1 LRHENSKKEA
11 MSNYMF
17 LYLKT
22 GGGHL
27 APAKAVAEQ
36 IRKKRNGKIKIQ
48 MVDGLEKS
56 QPFVK
61 RIIEDG
67 YKTSINNAAWTFE
80 FLYALNKISVV
91 SRLTAAIISFFIK
104 PSLEK
109 QIIDVRP
116 KKIVVFHFFLIK
128 PVFDILEK
136 NNLEI
141 PVLTVVTDPFTAH
154 PLWFFHKNKNQNY
167 IVFSELLR
175 DFCIDSGIKPDNV
188 NVFPFVIDGKY
199 SRRISE
205 SRKLRIRSSLGFR
218 TDSKIV
224 LIMGG
229 GEGMPKGKKI
239 LKKLISS
246 NMDAEIAIVCG
257 KNKKQYRQALA
268 IKDKKGLSNLKVF
281 GFVDYVHSLIN
292 ISDVVITKCGASTF
306 MEILVSGKIPVI
318 NNYIWEQEKGNM
330 EYICNSEMGILERKT
345 GFLPD
350 VLTKLLTD
358 STYYNSLRRNIKNA
372 SLRNGV
378 GEVSDYI
385 LNFNEHPISYEYTHT
400 V

>member
-1 LRHENSKKEA
+1 
-11 MSNYMF
+11 MF

-36 IRKKRNGKIKIQ
+36 IKKKRKGKVKIE

-56 QPFVK
+56 RTFLK
-61 RIIEDG
+61 KIIEDG
-67 YKTSINNAAWTFE
+67 YKTSINHAAWTFE
-80 FLYALNKISVV
+80 FLYALNKINAV
-91 SRLTAAIISFFIK
+91 SRLTATIISFFII

-109 QIIDVRP
+109 QILDLRP
-116 KKIVVFHFFLIK
+116 RKIAVFHFFLIK
-128 PVFDILEK
+128 PVFDILER

-154 PLWFFHKNKNQNY
+154 PMWFFQKNQNY

-175 DFCIDSGIKPDNV
+175 DSCIDSGIKPDNV

-199 SRRISE
+199 SRKISE
-205 SRKLRIRSSLGFR
+205 EKKLKVRSSLGFR

-257 KNKKQYRQALA
+257 KNKKQYKQA
-268 IKDKKGLSNLKVF
+268 ISIRDKKGLSNLKVF
-281 GFVDYVHSLIN
+281 GFVDFVHSLIN

-306 MEILVSGKIPVI
+306 MEILVSGKVPLI

-345 GFLPD
+345 EFLPV
-350 VLTKLLTD
+350 VLQKLLTD
-358 STYYNSLRRNIKNA
+358 SSYYNTLRRNIKNA
-372 SLRNGV
+372 SIKNGV
-378 GEVSDYI
+378 GEVSEYI
-385 LNFNEHPISYEYTHT
+385 LNFKEQVI
-400 V
+400 